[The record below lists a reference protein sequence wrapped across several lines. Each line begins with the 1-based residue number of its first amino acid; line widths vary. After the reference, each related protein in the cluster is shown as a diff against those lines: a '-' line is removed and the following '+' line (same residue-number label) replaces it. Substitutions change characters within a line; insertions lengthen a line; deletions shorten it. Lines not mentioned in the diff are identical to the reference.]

1 MRLLAACLSLLFWSA
16 PLGAAEKIDRLMDAL
31 RLSEV
36 VEILQQEGKVQAR
49 ELNETFLGGAGG
61 DYFETRLEEI
71 YDPDWMRNQIKG
83 AFKESLT
90 DSQLDRAILF
100 FESELGQTI
109 VALENSARLAF
120 QDETIKEMAQYSYSS
135 DEKTSQS
142 YRLIDEYIEVND
154 LIEKNVQST
163 LSADYNFFRGLGED
177 TGLDDGEFLAQL
189 LTEKD
194 NVRRETETWLY
205 SFLLMAF
212 QPLTETQMR
221 ENIAFSRTE
230 TGRAVNEAFFIGF
243 DRMYDEIYYRLGRAA
258 FQVLNG
264 SDL

>member
-36 VEILQQEGKVQAR
+36 VEILQQEGKGQAR

-109 VALENSARLAF
+109 VAL
-120 QDETIKEMAQYSYSS
+120 
-135 DEKTSQS
+135 
-142 YRLIDEYIEVND
+142 
-154 LIEKNVQST
+154 
-163 LSADYNFFRGLGED
+163 
-177 TGLDDGEFLAQL
+177 
-189 LTEKD
+189 
-194 NVRRETETWLY
+194 
-205 SFLLMAF
+205 
-212 QPLTETQMR
+212 
-221 ENIAFSRTE
+221 
-230 TGRAVNEAFFIGF
+230 
-243 DRMYDEIYYRLGRAA
+243 
-258 FQVLNG
+258 
-264 SDL
+264 